1 MSRSPRRSGRVTPKG
16 TTPGSTRSTRPDTPG
31 PRSLP
36 PAAPRSGGRI
46 HEPRRGYV
54 PPSTNRTGYRGNR

>member
-1 MSRSPRRSGRVTPKG
+1 MPRSPRRPGRVTPKG
-16 TTPGSTRSTRPDTPG
+16 TTPTTARPSRRDAESPRPRAAGPG
-31 PRSLP
+31 R
-36 PAAPRSGGRI
+36 ADGRI